1 MVSSPRMVFS
11 HLLVCTEA
19 HRVKDFNQHES
30 VLSRVLE
37 GGFPMIL
44 RMRLNVRIVRGSR
57 SASPQSLDTESAFGN
72 PDRSECSDAEVCLSG
87 RKRLKA
93 DDGTLF
99 ILVASLLM

>member
-1 MVSSPRMVFS
+1 M
-11 HLLVCTEA
+11 
-19 HRVKDFNQHES
+19 KDFNQHES